1 MKLKKEHIYIS
12 IMNSSTTYVFILS
25 LTFAYIQREKQN
37 EEMHR
42 NAFCGISNTLTN

>member
-12 IMNSSTTYVFILS
+12 IMNSSTIFFILS
-25 LTFAYIQREKQN
+25 STFAYIQREKQN